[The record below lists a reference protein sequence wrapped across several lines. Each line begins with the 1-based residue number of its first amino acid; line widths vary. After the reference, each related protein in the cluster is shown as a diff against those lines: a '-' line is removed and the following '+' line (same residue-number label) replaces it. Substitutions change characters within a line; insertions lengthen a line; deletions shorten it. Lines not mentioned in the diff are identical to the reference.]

1 MSILVIDADSIVYA
15 AAFAAQDWAIFDEEG
30 RLYGTYQIKGEAK
43 EAAIHAGD
51 TIEPFPRSEDEAR
64 ELTDLMVENIIE
76 SAGSSE
82 DPVDEV
88 EIWLTVPDVTKNF
101 RFAISSD
108 YKGNRKDFE
117 KPFHYQTIRD
127 HLIENWGAEISREG
141 WEADDE
147 VAAAGWDYWNNGS
160 ALVNRTVMCSI
171 DKDLNTVPGHHYRWP
186 THNKEGS
193 FYFLTEEEAMH
204 YYWCQVLTGDKA
216 DNIPG
221 LHRIG
226 EKRADSLLS
235 GCTDALSYY
244 NTAKSHWIVNLEKE
258 GYTEAE
264 AVEKMHVTC
273 QLLYLMRGDDDEGWR
288 PPV

>member
-15 AAFAAQDWAIFDEEG
+15 AAFAAQDWALLDEEG
-30 RLYGTYQIKGEAK
+30 RLYGTYQIKSEAK

-51 TIEPFPRSEDEAR
+51 TVEPFPRSDDEAR
-64 ELTDLMVENIIE
+64 ELTDSMVENIIE
-76 SAGSSE
+76 SAESSE
-82 DPVDEV
+82 DPVDEI
-88 EIWLTVPDVTKNF
+88 EIWLTAPNIEHNF
-101 RFAISSD
+101 RFAIYPE
-108 YKGNRKDFE
+108 YKSNRKNYE
-117 KPFHYQTIRD
+117 KPAHYQTVRD
-127 HLIENWGAEISREG
+127 HLTRNWGAEISREG

-160 ALVNRTVMCSI
+160 SLVNRTIICSI

-193 FYFLTEEEAMH
+193 HYFLTEEEARH
-204 YYWCQVLTGDKA
+204 NYWCQVLMGDKS

-226 EKRADSLLS
+226 EKRSSSLLS
-235 GCTDALSYY
+235 GCTDDLSYY

-273 QLLYLMRGDDDEGWR
+273 QLLYLMRGDNDEGWR

>member
-1 MSILVIDADSIVYA
+1 MSTLIIDADSIVYA
-15 AAFAAQDWAIFDEEG
+15 CAFSAQDWALIDEDG
-30 RLYGTYQIKGEAK
+30 RLYGTYKIKSEAK

-51 TIEPFPRSEDEAR
+51 TIEPYPRPDDEVK
-64 ELTDLMVENIIE
+64 EITDSMVENIIE
-76 SAGSSE
+76 SAADE
-82 DPVDEV
+82 VDEV
-88 EIWLTVPDVTKNF
+88 KIWLTAPNIEHNF
-101 RFAISSD
+101 RFAISSE
-108 YKGNRKDFE
+108 YKSNRKKYQ
-117 KPFHYQTIRD
+117 KPIHYQTVRD
-127 HLIENWGAEISREG
+127 HLIEKWGAEISRAG

-147 VAAAGWDYWNNGS
+147 VAAAGWQSNE
-160 ALVNRTVMCSI
+160 VIMCSI

-193 FYFLTEEEAMH
+193 SYFLTDEEARH
-204 YYWCQVLTGDKA
+204 NYWCQVLMGDKS

-226 EKRADSLLS
+226 EKRAGSLLS
-235 GCTDALSYY
+235 GCTGDLSYY

-264 AVEKMHVTC
+264 AVEKMHITC